1 MPRDRSPP
9 LSRAR
14 ELPCPHCL
22 APLRL
27 GRADFYP
34 SRKRQF
40 RCEACQGL
48 ALLPLS
54 AVGIGVGA
62 MLLFMFLAIGFAR
75 PLFERNSMETAM
87 DFVWAT
93 LAFLAIVFAANYLAA
108 WVCATQ
114 VTRLD
119 PWPRPSRK

>member
-1 MPRDRSPP
+1 M
-9 LSRAR
+9 SRTR

-34 SRKRQF
+34 SRRRQF

-62 MLLFMFLAIGFAR
+62 MLLSMFIALGFAR
-75 PLFERNSMETAM
+75 PLFERGGMETVM

-93 LAFLAIVFAANYLAA
+93 LAFLAIVFGANYLAA

-114 VTRLD
+114 VTRLEA
-119 PWPRPSRK
+119 WPRAPRK